1 MDEMIFTVF
10 RFVLL
15 VALAVL
21 MKYIIP
27 YLQKLV
33 DNSELRYLR
42 QIVCDAVMAAEQ
54 TVSTAGAGAEKKRI
68 VTEFLKNMLISKNI
82 SVSDQQIDS
91 LIESA
96 VYMFNI
102 SKKREE
108 KYQMSKDTELE
119 VIKALAYGTDIEE
132 IANMAEADVEEI
144 IKIQEN
150 AADEISIRHKELEA
164 HYDK

>member
-15 VALAVL
+15 VSLAVL

-42 QIVCDAVMAAEQ
+42 QIASDAVMAAEQ
-54 TVSTAGAGAEKKRI
+54 TISSTGAGAEKKRI

-102 SKKREE
+102 SKKTR
-108 KYQMSKDTELE
+108 
-119 VIKALAYGTDIEE
+119 G
-132 IANMAEADVEEI
+132 
-144 IKIQEN
+144 
-150 AADEISIRHKELEA
+150 EISNE
-164 HYDK
+164 